1 MAVSITIKRGTRAQ
15 IEAAAGSA
23 SLSIAEPYLI
33 TDEDRLAV
41 GTRDRAFVALAKQSE
56 VPSTSDLDYG
66 LITAS
71 PTSTAD
77 YGSIA

>member
-15 IEAAAGSA
+15 IEAATGSGG
-23 SLSIAEPYLI
+23 LVTGEPYLI

-41 GTRDRAFVALAKQSE
+41 GTGAGAFAAMAKQSE
-56 VPSTSDLDYG
+56 IPSVSDLDYG

-71 PTSTAD
+71 PASTAD

>member
-1 MAVSITIKRGTRAQ
+1 MAVSIAIKRGTRAQ
-15 IEAAAGSA
+15 IEAAAGSGG
-23 SLSIAEPYLI
+23 LVTGEPHLI

-41 GTRDRAFVALAKQSE
+41 GTGAGAFAAMAKQSE
-56 VPSTSDLDYG
+56 IPSVSDLDYG

-71 PTSTAD
+71 PASTAD